1 MKARKGISMEKLDK
15 LDLTIPTTEQKPK
28 HKFIPSVQK
37 KDLIDEGINLERFMR
52 DDDIT
57 VRHYL
62 MDNHPEFIPEMVA
75 MSSDNYAIACHI
87 VETRKDI
94 TAHILESLIDN
105 NHHYHNI
112 IQDDHKKL
120 INSFIIK
127 RNAMQ
132 QEPSLLERTMSL
144 RKLYET
150 QSPLWARPYSPKQI
164 QTITEIHAKTK
175 KNDNEEDFLNQF
187 EIIFVPENTSRKME
201 NDWRDHNWSRFI
213 TVLQS
218 VKK

>member
-1 MKARKGISMEKLDK
+1 MKARKGIRMEKLDK

-37 KDLIDEGINLERFMR
+37 KDLIDEGINLERFIR

-87 VETRKDI
+87 VETCKDI

-201 NDWRDHNWSRFI
+201 NDWREHNWSRFI

>member
-1 MKARKGISMEKLDK
+1 MEKLDK

-37 KDLIDEGINLERFMR
+37 KDLIDEGNDLERFMS
-52 DDDIT
+52 DDDIS

-75 MSSDNYAIACHI
+75 MSSDNYAMACHI

-94 TAHILESLIDN
+94 SADILDILITKSK
-105 NHHYHNI
+105 
-112 IQDDHKKL
+112 QDRKELQGGHKKR
-120 INSFIIK
+120 IDSFIIK

-132 QEPSLLERTMSL
+132 QEPSLLESTMSL

-150 QSPLWARPYSPKQI
+150 QSPLWALPYSPEQI
-164 QTITEIHAKTK
+164 QTITEIHAKAK
-175 KNDNEEDFLNQF
+175 KNDNEEDFLDQF
-187 EIIFVPENTSRKME
+187 EIIFIPENTTRKMKI
-201 NDWRDHNWSRFI
+201 DWSDHNWSRFI

-218 VKK
+218 GKK

>member
-1 MKARKGISMEKLDK
+1 MEKLDK

-37 KDLIDEGINLERFMR
+37 KDLIDEGNDLERFMS
-52 DDDIT
+52 DDDIS

-75 MSSDNYAIACHI
+75 MSSDNYAMACYI

-94 TAHILESLIDN
+94 SADILDILITKSQ
-105 NHHYHNI
+105 
-112 IQDDHKKL
+112 QDRNELQGGHKKR
-120 INSFIIK
+120 IDSFMIK

-144 RKLYET
+144 QNYMKHSHHYGHDLIHQNKYKPLQKFT
-150 QSPLWARPYSPKQI
+150 QRQ
-164 QTITEIHAKTK
+164 
-175 KNDNEEDFLNQF
+175 
-187 EIIFVPENTSRKME
+187 RKMTTK
-201 NDWRDHNWSRFI
+201 RIF
-213 TVLQS
+213 
-218 VKK
+218 

>member
-1 MKARKGISMEKLDK
+1 MEKLNK
-15 LDLTIPTTEQKPK
+15 LDLTIPTTEQKPT

-37 KDLIDEGINLERFMR
+37 KDLIDEGNDLERFMS
-52 DDDIT
+52 DDDIS

-75 MSSDNYAIACHI
+75 MSSDNYAMACYI

-94 TAHILESLIDN
+94 SADILDILITKSQ
-105 NHHYHNI
+105 
-112 IQDDHKKL
+112 QDRNELQGGHKKR
-120 INSFIIK
+120 IDSFMIK

>member
-1 MKARKGISMEKLDK
+1 MEKLDK

-28 HKFIPSVQK
+28 HKFIPSIQK
-37 KDLIDEGINLERFMR
+37 KDIIDEGNDLERFMS
-52 DDDIT
+52 DDDIS
-57 VRHYL
+57 VRYYL
-62 MDNHPEFIPEMVA
+62 MDKHPELIPEMIA
-75 MSSDNYAIACHI
+75 LSSENYAMAYHSL
-87 VETRKDI
+87 ETSKEI
-94 TAHILESLIDN
+94 SAHILESLIN
-105 NHHYHNI
+105 NSN
-112 IQDDHKKL
+112 QDL
-120 INSFIIK
+120 NYSFIIK

-132 QEPSLLERTMSL
+132 HEPSLLESTMSL
-144 RKLYET
+144 KALYESN
-150 QSPLWARPYSPKQI
+150 SPLWAQKYTPKQI

-201 NDWRDHNWSRFI
+201 NDWREHNWSRFV

>member
-1 MKARKGISMEKLDK
+1 MKARKGIRMEKLDK

-28 HKFIPSVQK
+28 HKFISSVQK
-37 KDLIDEGINLERFMR
+37 KDLIDEGINLERFMS

-75 MSSDNYAIACHI
+75 MSSDNYAIAYHI
-87 VETRKDI
+87 VETCKDI
-94 TAHILESLIDN
+94 SAHILESLIDN
-105 NHHYHNI
+105 IHRYHNI

-132 QEPSLLERTMSL
+132 QEPSLLESTMSL

-201 NDWRDHNWSRFI
+201 NDWSEHNWSRFI